1 MKIIADFT
9 TPTITKPEL
18 EQVEKEKMEYKLIDT
33 YLRTPGL
40 KLWSYNSLKDELKQ
54 IIIAKK
60 ETLVLEPDEFG
71 KLKATG
77 NSNEETNVDGRNIH
91 FEAVSHKSATNR
103 IKKYK
108 DGKIKELCNLRKP
121 SKNGLKL
128 W

>member
-1 MKIIADFT
+1 M
-9 TPTITKPEL
+9 
-18 EQVEKEKMEYKLIDT
+18 
-33 YLRTPGL
+33 
-40 KLWSYNSLKDELKQ
+40 
-54 IIIAKK
+54 
-60 ETLVLEPDEFG
+60 LEPDEFG

-77 NSNEETNVDGRNIH
+77 NSNGETNVDSRNIH
-91 FEAVSHKSATNR
+91 FEAVSLKSAKNR